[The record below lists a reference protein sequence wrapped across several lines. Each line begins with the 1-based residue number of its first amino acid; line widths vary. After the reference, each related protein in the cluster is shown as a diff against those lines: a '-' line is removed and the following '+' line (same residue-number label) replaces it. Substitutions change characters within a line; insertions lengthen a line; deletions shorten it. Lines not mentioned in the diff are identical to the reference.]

1 MAGVSFRRLPRL
13 LRPRGLALG
22 LWAAGCSALVTGC
35 EAAAPVVRQDAL
47 PSANAPVVSVARAAN
62 PSPYR
67 KPAPDGGVTPVAH
80 HQEAAP
86 APHELPQTGASAKQA
101 PINLDTVL
109 HLAEEQNTQIGLA
122 RERVNESLT
131 ENELAA
137 HGWLPKVYAGVGYFR
152 HEGGIQ
158 NEDGTLTR
166 SSFGSLFPGVEIK
179 GEVDLR
185 EATYN
190 RVNAERKVWQQ
201 KGELSKV
208 TTETLVEA
216 ADTYFDLLTARRA
229 EAVLRDLQRS
239 HDPLLKRA
247 LDLQKE
253 VGDILIEG
261 VRAEMTGRR
270 QAMAKLHQQGDAAS
284 AKLAYLL
291 GMDPLTQL
299 VPTDDAP
306 APIEVVDASPDP
318 TALVDRALTAGPGVH
333 ELQALLGVL
342 QDGMAQL
349 QGPKRFVPRIGLTA
363 VEGAFG
369 AGPGSRLDWDNRF
382 DLGITARWNLTE
394 FITAHEQRRLAC
406 SRLQQA
412 QLSYKDLRGKL
423 GLSVEEARTAILSGR
438 EQIKLGEEQVQHAGR
453 TFELSNTRLKENV
466 PGSSTTEVLQSLRGL
481 EFSHISYLQAIS
493 AHNKAQIRLMLL
505 LGAGACQ
512 K

>member
-1 MAGVSFRRLPRL
+1 MAGVNFRRLPKL
-13 LRPRGLALG
+13 LRCRSLALG
-22 LWAAGCSALVTGC
+22 LWAAGCSAAATGC
-35 EAAAPVVRQDAL
+35 GHAPRIAYGDAL
-47 PSANAPVVSVARAAN
+47 PPAGARAVARAA
-62 PSPYR
+62 
-67 KPAPDGGVTPVAH
+67 KPAADAVVTPTAFH
-80 HQEAAP
+80 SDAAP
-86 APHELPQTGASAKQA
+86 PPKELPGAVAVAKQV

-109 HLAEEQNTQIGLA
+109 HLAEEQNAQIALA

-137 HGWLPKVYAGVGYFR
+137 HAWLPKVYAGVGYFR

-158 NEDGTLTR
+158 NEDGTLTH

-179 GEVDLR
+179 GEIDVR
-185 EATYN
+185 EATFN

-229 EAVLRDLQRS
+229 EAVLQNLERS
-239 HDPLLKRA
+239 QEPLLKRA
-247 LDLQKE
+247 QDLQKE

-261 VRAEMTGRR
+261 VRAEMVGRR
-270 QAMAKLHQQGDAAS
+270 QALAKLHQQGDAAS

-291 GMDPLTQL
+291 GLDPLTQL

-306 APIEVVDASPDP
+306 APIEVVDASQEPS
-318 TALVDRALTAGPGVH
+318 ALVDRALTAGPGVR
-333 ELQALLGVL
+333 ELQALLGAL
-342 QDGMAQL
+342 QNGMAEL
-349 QGPKRFVPRIGLTA
+349 QGPKRFVPKIGLTA

-406 SRLQQA
+406 SRIQQA

-423 GLSVEEARTAILSGR
+423 AFSVEEARSAILSGR
-438 EQIKLGEEQVQHAGR
+438 EQITLGQEQIQHAGR

-481 EFSHISYLQAIS
+481 EASHISYLQAIS
-493 AHNKAQIRLMLL
+493 AHNKAEIRLMLL
-505 LGAGACQ
+505 LGSGGCQ